1 MATACASHE
10 SDKICVA
17 IDRDYRGAKMEAAE
31 LKAEGVRWE
40 LGDLYS
46 GADDPNIERDLTEA
60 RRRAE
65 TFDKNYRGRL
75 AGLDGPALALVL
87 AEYEALCDVLYRPS
101 FYASLL
107 FSEDTQNS
115 KAQQLVQRTR
125 EATTDTGNRLIF
137 FALELI
143 ALEDE
148 KVAALLSAPEMAAYA
163 HYMNVLRR
171 FKPHTL
177 GEKEEQLINQK
188 SLTGRSAFEQLYDEF
203 CGSLRFKV
211 TVEGKEQELG
221 DSEVMALLRHP
232 DGNLREQALSSF
244 LETHGRNALVLTA
257 VFNNVFLDHKLD
269 CELRHYA
276 DVVMPTHIA
285 NDIASETV
293 LAMMESVE
301 RHYSIAQEYFRLKAS
316 LIGVDRLKNSD
327 LYAPIGT
334 ESEEIPF
341 SEARSLV
348 LDAFGKFSERFGNI
362 AEEFFTKRWIDAEVR
377 PGKRSG
383 AFCASVSP
391 NHHPYVLCS
400 YTGTGRDVS
409 TIAHELG
416 HGIHYQLS
424 RCQRLVNHDAPLVL
438 AETASVFAEI
448 MLTRHLLA
456 RSDGP
461 ASRRSLLCDLLDDIY
476 GTVFRQTA
484 LTRFEMAGHEKRRD
498 GQLTADDLCELWLQ
512 EQKKLFGESVEM
524 IPSYR
529 WGWTY
534 ISHFIHS
541 RFYCYSYSFGE
552 LLTLALFQRYLD
564 EGETFVP
571 GYIRL
576 LESGGSQSPDQA
588 LSRIGIDINQPEFWD
603 RGFRVIE
610 GFLAELKAT
619 L

>member
-1 MATACASHE
+1 MDS
-10 SDKICVA
+10 
-17 IDRDYRGAKMEAAE
+17 AE

-46 GADDPNIERDLTEA
+46 GPDDPNIERDLTEA

-65 TFDKNYRGRL
+65 IFDKTYRGKFAGFDGARL
-75 AGLDGPALALVL
+75 SVAL
-87 AEYEALCDVLYRPS
+87 AEYESLCDVLYRPS

-115 KAQQLVQRTR
+115 RGAQLVQRTR
-125 EATTDTGNRLIF
+125 EATTDTGNQLIF

-148 KVAALLSAPEMAAYA
+148 KVAALLSAPEMAVYA
-163 HYMNVLRR
+163 HYVNVLRR

-177 GEKEEQLINQK
+177 SEKEEQLINQK

-211 TVEGKEQELG
+211 TVDGKEQELG

-232 DGNLREQALSSF
+232 DGTLREEALSSF
-244 LETHGRNALVLTA
+244 LDTHGRNALVLTA
-257 VFNNVFLDHKLD
+257 VFNNVFLDHRLD
-269 CELRHYA
+269 CELRRYA
-276 DVVMPTHIA
+276 DVVMPTHLA
-285 NDIASETV
+285 NDIAPETV
-293 LAMMESVE
+293 VAMMQSVE
-301 RHYSIAQEYFRLKAS
+301 RHYSIGQEYFRLKAE
-316 LIGVDRLKNSD
+316 LLGVERLKNSD
-327 LYAPIGT
+327 LYAPIVAET
-334 ESEEIPF
+334 EQIPY

-348 LDAFGKFSERFGNI
+348 LESFGKFSERFGSI

-383 AFCASVSP
+383 AFCSSVSP

-448 MLTRHLLA
+448 LLTRHLL
-456 RSDGP
+456 SGSSNP

-484 LTRFEMAGHEKRRD
+484 LTRFEMAAHEKRRG

-512 EQKKLFGESVEM
+512 EQEKLFGESVEM

-588 LSRIGIDINQPEFWD
+588 LSRLGIDINQPEFWD

-610 GFLAELKAT
+610 GFLSDLKAT